1 MVDHSGEAVSAPSPD
16 VARRRGA
23 PRVTARL
30 EAAYED
36 GERQVFLPTRDLSLS
51 GVFLLSPV
59 RPPVGTP
66 ASLLLELPEEPA
78 FLRLHGAVVRS
89 QEPVGCLPGGF
100 AVRFEDASL
109 SEPVRHSLAAFL
121 DKRLSPRE

>member
-1 MVDHSGEAVSAPSPD
+1 VSAAPPEI
-16 VARRRGA
+16 AGRRAA

-36 GERQVFLPTRDLSLS
+36 AERQVFLPTRDLSLS

-66 ASLLLELPEEPA
+66 ASLLLELPEESA

-89 QEPVGCLPGGF
+89 QAPADGLPGGF
-100 AVRFEDASL
+100 ALRFEDASL
-109 SEPVRHSLAAFL
+109 SEQVRRSLAAFL
-121 DKRLSPRE
+121 EKRLRSRE